1 MAVAELLKNV
11 RVDTPIPI
19 SINNDTEI
27 FLLNSYFYGYHTYV
41 DGMYGMQSMIS
52 CIARTKKVTNLIL
65 QFRSSHWRCSIKK
78 GFLKKIRKIHWK
90 TPVPESLLNK
100 IAGHY
105 IKKETLAHMFS
116 CVFCKI
122 LKNTFFTEHL
132 QVTASDVCYPYSW
145 WLLKTKRSWTSSNT
159 FIKNILSFFEITWL

>member
-27 FLLNSYFYGYHTYV
+27 FLLNSYFYYGYHTYV

-90 TPVPESLLNK
+90 TPVPESLFNK

-105 IKKETLAHMFS
+105 IKKETLAQMFS

-132 QVTASDVCYPYSW
+132 QVTASDVCYPYS
-145 WLLKTKRSWTSSNT
+145 
-159 FIKNILSFFEITWL
+159 